1 MAVQGVGSRDRNY
14 TELLNSAGKDTV
26 KTENYAKKY
35 GITYT
40 NGDEGNLSVNDFF
53 KLMITQLTNQDFMN
67 PTSDSEY
74 MAQMT
79 QYSSLQAMQEM
90 AKFTQQN
97 YAMSMLGK
105 NVTASKYSEGKNI
118 TETGRV
124 EQLVVTDSEYQIKV
138 NGKTFSISQIKSIED
153 AGAAAGTTGNSQT
166 QGTETGQT
174 GNGQTS
180 GNTQNLNLQTDTDAK
195 DKALG

>member
-1 MAVQGVGSRDRNY
+1 MAVQGVGSTDRNY
-14 TELLNSAGKDTV
+14 TSLLNSAGKDPV

-105 NVTASKYSEGKNI
+105 NVTATKYSNGKNI

-138 NGKTFSISQIKSIED
+138 NGQTFSISQIKSIED
-153 AGAAAGTTGNSQT
+153 SGAASGPAGNSQTGNSQT
-166 QGTETGQT
+166 
-174 GNGQTS
+174 S
-180 GNTQNLNLQTDTDAK
+180 GDTNTPKLSTDPD
-195 DKALG
+195 DIENALG